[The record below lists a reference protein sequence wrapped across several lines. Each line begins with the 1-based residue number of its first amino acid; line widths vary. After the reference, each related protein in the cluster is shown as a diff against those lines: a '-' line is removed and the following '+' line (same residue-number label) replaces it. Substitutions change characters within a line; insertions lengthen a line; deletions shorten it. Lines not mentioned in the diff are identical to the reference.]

1 MIKKFFKIF
10 TKYYLIGAINFIL
23 NIATFSS
30 AYYISNSH
38 FIALMLS
45 ITQSYF
51 FKRYYYRKYLFE
63 NIKNQERKFIL
74 SYLGLFFI
82 NYVFLDLIKSNTTYN
97 IYYSQILYIFV
108 VSILIFIIYNFI
120 FKNKIIK

>member
-1 MIKKFFKIF
+1 MIKKFFKTF

-23 NIATFSS
+23 NIATFSA

-51 FKRYYYRKYLFE
+51 FKRYYYRKYLFDS
-63 NIKNQERKFIL
+63 IKNQERKFIL
-74 SYLGLFFI
+74 SYLGLFII

-97 IYYSQILYIFV
+97 IYYSQIIYIFV
-108 VSILIFIIYNFI
+108 VSILIFIIYNFM